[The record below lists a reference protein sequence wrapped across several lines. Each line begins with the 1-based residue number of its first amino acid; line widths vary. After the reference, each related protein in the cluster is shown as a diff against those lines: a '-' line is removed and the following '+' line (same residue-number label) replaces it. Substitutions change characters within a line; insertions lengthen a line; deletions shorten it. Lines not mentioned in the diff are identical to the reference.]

1 MTKAWPVTLAAL
13 TLLRLLVAAKT
24 PLSPDEAYYWIW
36 SKALAPGYLDHPPM
50 VALWI
55 RAGTTIAGDGSV
67 GVRLLAPLAAA
78 LGSLLLARAADD
90 LLPGRRAGPV
100 AALLLNAT
108 LLFGVGAV
116 TMTPDTPLLFFWT
129 ATLWALARVH
139 ATGGGRWWLVAG
151 VAAGLACDSKYT
163 GFLLVP
169 AVLLWLVWA
178 QRQWLRRPHPW
189 AAAIL
194 ALACFAPVVMWNA
207 AHGWAGFAKQGGRVG
222 DWAPS
227 RSLQF
232 LGELLGGQLGLATP
246 LLAPLFCAGIVVA
259 ARRAWRRDPA
269 ASLLVLLTLLPASVF
284 VEHALGDRV
293 QANWP
298 AILYPT
304 AAVAAAGLAG
314 RWVRWRT
321 PAVVLG
327 FVLTA
332 CVYTQA
338 TFAVLPLPAK
348 FDPGLRQLGCWPG
361 FAAEVAQAAHA
372 NGATFVAVENY
383 GDAAELA
390 RTLPPDLP
398 VVGID
403 ARWAYV
409 GVPDATTVIDG
420 QSGLLLR
427 AARYAEAPD
436 GSDWAIMGAPIPLAR
451 ARDGRVAEEYRLYP
465 VVGRTGPTPVVVLPR

>member
-1 MTKAWPVTLAAL
+1 MDEPVRKGASRRGFLGAAAGTLA
-13 TLLRLLVAAKT
+13 
-24 PLSPDEAYYWIW
+24 
-36 SKALAPGYLDHPPM
+36 G
-50 VALWI
+50 
-55 RAGTTIAGDGSV
+55 AGTMLAGDGPL

-78 LGSLLLARAADD
+78 LGSLLLAQAADD

-129 ATLWALARVH
+129 ATLWALARLQ
-139 ATGGGRWWLVAG
+139 ATGRGRWWLVAG

-163 GFLLVP
+163 GFLLLP
-169 AVLLWLVWA
+169 SVLLWLIWA
-178 QRQWLRRPHPW
+178 RRPWLRRPHPW
-189 AAAIL
+189 AGALL
-194 ALACFAPVVMWNA
+194 ALACVAPVVAWNA
-207 AHGWAGFAKQGGRVG
+207 AHGWAGFLKQGARVG
-222 DWAPS
+222 DWAPA

-232 LGELLGGQLGLATP
+232 LGELVAGQLGLATP
-246 LLAPLFCAGIVVA
+246 LLAILFCAGIVLST
-259 ARRAWRRDPA
+259 RRAWRRDNA
-269 ASLLVLLTLLPASVF
+269 ASLLALLTLLPASVF
-284 VEHALGDRV
+284 VQHALGDRV

-298 AILYPT
+298 AILYPG
-304 AAVAAAGLAG
+304 AAIAAAGLAG
-314 RWVRWRT
+314 RWARWRT

-332 CVYTQA
+332 CVYAQA
-338 TFAVLPLPAK
+338 ALAILPLPAK
-348 FDPGLRQLGCWPG
+348 FDPGLRQLGGWPML
-361 FAAEVAQAAHA
+361 AAGVAHAAHA
-372 NGATFVAVENY
+372 SGARFVAVENY

-390 RTLPPDLP
+390 RALPPGLP

-409 GVPDATTVIDG
+409 ALPNATTVIDG

-436 GSDWAIMGAPIPLAR
+436 RSDWATIGAPTTVLRIR
-451 ARDGRVAEEYRLYP
+451 GETVVEEYRLYP
-465 VVGRTGPTPVVVLPR
+465 VVGRTGAIPVVVLPR